1 VAVRTL
7 VVSLSPFLR
16 ELVRSVLE
24 PQISLDAVEVL
35 AAREFVA
42 ERIRKITPDLVLL
55 GLKEVETEAE
65 ADAAALQLL
74 AALPNARVLVLAHNG
89 ESAWLYGTPGRR
101 VTLSDLSVAP
111 LKDALRAAFAPH
123 SDQVGRD

>member
-1 VAVRTL
+1 MRTL
-7 VVSLSPFLR
+7 VVSLSPLLR

-35 AAREFVA
+35 AARELLA
-42 ERIRKITPDLVLL
+42 ECIRKITPDLVLL
-55 GLKEVETEAE
+55 GLKETETDAE

-74 AALPNARVLVLAHNG
+74 AALPLARVLVLAHNG

-101 VTLSDLSVAP
+101 VTLSDLSVAS
-111 LKDALRAAFAPH
+111 LKDALRDAFAPH
-123 SDQVGRD
+123 SDQGR

>member
-35 AAREFVA
+35 AARELVA
-42 ERIRKITPDLVLL
+42 ERIRKISPDLVLL
-55 GLKEVETEAE
+55 GLKEVETEAD

-74 AALPNARVLVLAHNG
+74 AALSNARVLVLAHNG

-101 VTLSDLSVAP
+101 VTLSDLSVAS

-123 SDQVGRD
+123 SDQAGRD